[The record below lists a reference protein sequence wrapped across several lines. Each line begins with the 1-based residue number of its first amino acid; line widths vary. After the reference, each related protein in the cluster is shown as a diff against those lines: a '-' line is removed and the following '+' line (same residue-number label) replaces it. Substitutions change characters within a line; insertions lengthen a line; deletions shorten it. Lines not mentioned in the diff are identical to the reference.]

1 MDRREELENY
11 LKENLKENSEVFL
24 RIVDGIVFLEEQL
37 DILRGYPFLKVN
49 PNNPTMQKTTAA
61 AKQYKELSQTYLN
74 TIKVIISCTN
84 NNGGGEDSPLRAYI
98 RKLNKSYE

>member
-11 LKENLKENSEVFL
+11 LKENAKENSEVFL
-24 RIVDGIVFLEEQL
+24 PLVDEIVFLEGQL

-84 NNGGGEDSPLRAYI
+84 NNGGGEDSPLRAYM
-98 RKLNKSYE
+98 RKLNKDYE